1 MSYPIELF
9 KKIEESKKADSEH
22 LRITTLD
29 ETKEVLEKVLPD
41 FNVDEVYI
49 TGSLLVPYKFS
60 SRSDIDIAVKGLRQ
74 EDYFTLISRLEELLL
89 RNIEII
95 ELENCRFAEK
105 IEVTGLKIK

>member
-1 MSYPIELF
+1 MF

-41 FNVDEVYI
+41 FYVDEVYI

-74 EDYFTLISRLEELLL
+74 EDYFTLLSRLNEYLPRNVEL
-89 RNIEII
+89 I
-95 ELENCRFAEK
+95 ELENCRFADK
-105 IEVTGLKIK
+105 IKATGLKIR